1 MKKTSDLEEQLKE
14 ITQQRNLLLKA
25 LDVLEEGIHVVDSSG
40 RTIIYTKGCE
50 KIEQSKSDYILGKH
64 ISEAYEL
71 DDETSVQLRVLKSG
85 IAVKNHHTSYITSQG
100 KRADI
105 ITNTY
110 PIFENGKIIAAV
122 SVNRDITK
130 LGELTEK
137 IIELQKN
144 LYSGEQKRRKHA
156 NGTIFEFDDII
167 GESDS
172 IKQTIKIAKKFARSL
187 SPVIIQGETGTGK
200 ELFAQSIHNYSSR
213 ANGPFVAVNCA
224 AIPESLLEGIL
235 FGTCKGAF
243 TGAEDK
249 RGLFEEA
256 AEGTLFLDEIN
267 SMSMLLQTKL
277 LRVLQNKTVRRVGGN
292 KEIRVNPRIISATNV
307 DPMESIAKNQLRNDL
322 YYRLAVATLVI
333 PPLRNRLDDIPILAR
348 YFIEKNSK
356 IMGKNIKYISDEV
369 FEIFNKYNWP
379 GNVRELEHVI
389 EHAINMADSTDTK
402 LSVQHLPPHLREK
415 FTHKHHFYK
424 DYKVNNLQQTLLD
437 IEKDIITQELINN
450 DYNITKTAKSL
461 GISRQHLQYRLK
473 KLNIKKQK

>member
-122 SVNRDITK
+122 SVNQDITK
-130 LGELTEK
+130 VGELTEK
-137 IIELQKN
+137 LIELQKN
-144 LYSGEQKRRKHA
+144 LYSGEQQRRKHA
-156 NGTIFEFDDII
+156 NGTIFNFDDII
-167 GESDS
+167 GESDE

-256 AEGTLFLDEIN
+256 SEGTLFLDEIN

-277 LRVLQNKTVRRVGGN
+277 LRVLQNKTVRRLGGN

-307 DPMESIAKNQLRNDL
+307 DPIESIAKNQLRNDL

-333 PPLRNRLDDIPILAR
+333 PPLRNRLDDIPLLAK

-356 IMGKNIKYISDEV
+356 IMGKNIKYISDDV
-369 FEIFNKYNWP
+369 LEIFNKYNWP

-402 LSVQHLPPHLREK
+402 LSIQHLPPHLREK

-424 DYKVNNLQQTLLD
+424 DYKVNNLQQTLLN

-450 DYNITKTAKSL
+450 DYNITKTAKNL

-473 KLNIKKQK
+473 KLNINKQK

>member
-1 MKKTSDLEEQLKE
+1 MKKTSDLEKQLKE

-25 LDVLEEGIHVVDSSG
+25 LDVIEEGIHVIDRSG

-50 KIEQSKSDYILGKH
+50 NIEQSKSDYILGKH

-71 DDETSVQLRVLKSG
+71 DDETSVQLRVLRSG
-85 IAVKNHHTSYITSQG
+85 ITVKNLHTTYITSQG

-130 LGELTEK
+130 VGELAEK
-137 IIELQKN
+137 LIELQKN

-307 DPMESIAKNQLRNDL
+307 DPIESIAKNQLRNDL
-322 YYRLAVATLVI
+322 YYRLAVATLII
-333 PPLRNRLDDIPILAR
+333 PPLRNRLNDIPTLAR
-348 YFIEKNSK
+348 FFIERNSK
-356 IMGKNIKYISDEV
+356 IMGKNIKTISDDV
-369 FEIFNKYNWP
+369 LEIFSKYNWP

-402 LSVQHLPPHLREK
+402 LSIQHLPPHLREK

-424 DYKVNNLQQTLLD
+424 DYKVNNLQQTLLN
-437 IEKDIITQELINN
+437 IERDIITQEMIHN
-450 DYNITKTAKSL
+450 DYNITKTAKNL

-473 KLNIKKQK
+473 KLNINKQK